1 MKSDLKKNG
10 EKKTLSNLGFRI
22 EETSDLERD
31 GNTDKKGICYRRKIE
46 KQTKQNVETV
56 VQLLWRAS
64 APRLKPLRLP
74 RAQAC
79 GNMGGS

>member
-10 EKKTLSNLGFRI
+10 EKKTLSNFGFRI
-22 EETSDLERD
+22 EETSDLKKD
-31 GNTDKKGICYRRKIE
+31 GNTDKKGICYRRKIG

-64 APRLKPLRLP
+64 APRLKPLRL